1 VKIKSKL
8 FESIAGFEKESILL
22 FSMNSVCVYH
32 GKIMK
37 YILKSQKNI
46 QVILDPTGIGKKR
59 ALT

>member
-1 VKIKSKL
+1 MKMKSKL

-37 YILKSQKNI
+37 YILKSQKTYKSYW
-46 QVILDPTGIGKKR
+46 ILQELAKR
-59 ALT
+59 EH